1 MDSISKLFGNEPRIK
16 LIRFFLL
23 NDSKIYSLEELQ
35 KKTAISKRN
44 IKIEVERLSKAGFIK
59 LKKNP
64 LRATGGNRSKSKKY
78 KVGFFLKKDFS
89 HIVALKN
96 FFITTAPIS
105 QSFILKRIVQTGKVK
120 LVIISGIFMEN
131 PDSRLDLL
139 VVGDNLNKRSIDRAV
154 HSFEMALGRELRYAH
169 LETSDFNYRLSIFDR
184 LVRDVLDYPH
194 QKILNKIGL

>member
-23 NDSKIYSLEELQ
+23 NDSRIYSLEELQ
-35 KKTAISKRN
+35 KKTAISKHN
-44 IKIEVERLSKAGFIK
+44 IKVEVERLNKTGFIK
-59 LKKNP
+59 LKKIP
-64 LRATGGNRSKSKKY
+64 IKVGSGNGSKSKKY
-78 KVGFFLKKDFS
+78 KVGYFLKKDFS

-96 FFITTAPIS
+96 FFVTTAPIS
-105 QSFILKRIVQTGKVK
+105 QNLILKRIIQTGKVK
-120 LVIISGIFMEN
+120 LVIVSGIFMEN

-139 VVGDNLNKRSIDRAV
+139 VVGDNLNKRSVERAV